1 MGRSRR
7 REAMLEAAIALFSQK
22 GYHATTVREIAQ
34 AVGILPG
41 SLYAH
46 MAAKEDLLCEAV
58 EQAWERFREAVAPIA
73 ASPGHAG
80 ERLRRAMA
88 AHIRVVAESPAA
100 ATVFLHEWRALSS
113 ERRAQA
119 VAYRRKY
126 EELLSRIIREG
137 IESGVFRPVDE
148 RFVRLLVLSVVNW
161 TYQWYRADGPLSPEQ
176 VADQFY
182 AIISQGLLNGETSGG
197 RFSGERSAVSRG
209 LSSER
214 SVVSRETC
222 GES

>member
-58 EQAWERFREAVAPIA
+58 EQALGALPGGRSAHRGVARP
-73 ASPGHAG
+73 
-80 ERLRRAMA
+80 RRRA
-88 AHIRVVAESPAA
+88 AA
-100 ATVFLHEWRALSS
+100 AGHGRAHPRGGRVPRRGYRLPARVARAAS

-126 EELLSRIIREG
+126 EELLSRIIHDG

-209 LSSER
+209 LSGER

-222 GES
+222 A